1 MFSFRVIVSDVL
13 PPNFDVSTTKH
24 GDGVIAA
31 SDDPEM
37 ADDIIDALMMRMVFF
52 VQAVVDKEGWH
63 KGREQLG
70 AGESDADTQ
79 LQLAAEAEAWLVFRN
94 DTITMAQN
102 SGNMRSMELLA
113 LAPSQDTIIT
123 DIQQKSERD
132 LLTRRSTHTSLDHLS
147 LEEQFAAMD
156 TDGDGTLTSAEFARA
171 NRAQCRAKGFSALE
185 AKFREIDVDGDGT
198 ITSKEFAAHHRA
210 VSQRDINAI
219 HIEEAVAKATEQK
232 TIEGQ
237 KTTLEEKLVRAEG
250 KRRASAVTFVEDKA

>member
-1 MFSFRVIVSDVL
+1 MIVPDVL
-13 PPNFDVSTTKH
+13 PPNYDVSTTEH
-24 GDGVIAA
+24 GDGVVAA
-31 SDDPEM
+31 NDDPEM

-70 AGESDADTQ
+70 AGESDADKQ
-79 LQLAAEAEAWLVFRN
+79 LRLAADAEAWLVFRG

-102 SGNMRSMELLA
+102 SGNMRSTELLA
-113 LAPSQDTIIT
+113 LAPSQDNIIT
-123 DIQQKSERD
+123 DIKQKSERD
-132 LLTRRSTHTSLDHLS
+132 LMKRRATHTSIDDLS

-219 HIEEAVAKATEQK
+219 KIEEAFAKSTEQK
-232 TIEGQ
+232 TTEEQ
-237 KTTLEEKLVRAEG
+237 KSMLEEHRVGAEG
-250 KRRASAVTFVEDKA
+250 KRRASAVSFAEDKA

>member
-1 MFSFRVIVSDVL
+1 
-13 PPNFDVSTTKH
+13 
-24 GDGVIAA
+24 
-31 SDDPEM
+31 
-37 ADDIIDALMMRMVFF
+37 
-52 VQAVVDKEGWH
+52 
-63 KGREQLG
+63 
-70 AGESDADTQ
+70 
-79 LQLAAEAEAWLVFRN
+79 
-94 DTITMAQN
+94 
-102 SGNMRSMELLA
+102 MELLA

-219 HIEEAVAKATEQK
+219 QIEEAVAKATEQK